1 MEIAIILTLGVICAA
16 PLCRVARAG
25 AGVIRCSAELGAD
38 ALEKELDGLKKE
50 LAEKRAKL
58 NK

>member
-1 MEIAIILTLGVICAA
+1 METVVILTLIVICGA
-16 PLCRVARAG
+16 PLWRVARAG

-38 ALEKELDGLKKE
+38 ALERELDSLKKE
-50 LAEKRAKL
+50 LAEKRALL